1 LGLGIAHMNL
11 LQNNL
16 RPKQDYASNPVW
28 IITVIQKVC
37 FPQRRS

>member
-16 RPKQDYASNPVW
+16 RPNQDYESNL
-28 IITVIQKVC
+28 VC
-37 FPQRRS
+37 GL